1 MAGVAMK
8 GIRIAPLALSLL
20 LAAAGVAADLS
31 LWPQPTRPFA
41 ADPAA
46 EARLDAMVA
55 TMTLHDK
62 VGQVIMGEIQHL
74 SPADVKRYRLGAVLN
89 GGGSFPGGNRH
100 ASAADWLALADA
112 FHDASVDRDD
122 GLPAIPVIWGT
133 DAVHGANN
141 VFGATLF
148 PHNIGLGAAANP
160 QLLRLIGAATAREVA
175 ATGIYWNFAPTLAV
189 PRNDRWGRTYE
200 GYSER
205 PGLVAE
211 LGAALIEGMQGVA
224 GAGFMAPGKVL
235 ATAKHFLG
243 DGGTTGGADQGNT
256 EIGEAGLARIHA
268 AGYRAALSSGAQTVM
283 VSFSSWNGL
292 KMHANPYLLKE
303 VLKGRMGFDGFLV
316 GDWDGHAQVPGC
328 TASSCPQAFN
338 AGIDMFMAPKHWKAL
353 HRNLLRQV
361 RSGEIE
367 AARLD
372 DAVRRILRV
381 KLRAGLL
388 DAPRPSAR
396 PLAPQGDSAA
406 ATQRSAWI
414 GHPEHRALAR
424 RAVRESLVLLKNDG
438 GLLPVA
444 PGARVLVAGAAAAR
458 IPSQLGGWSMTW
470 QGDDIEDADFP
481 GAASILDGVRTA
493 VEATGG
499 SVEFMRFA
507 EVSASPAQPRPDI
520 ALLVYGEKPYAEYE
534 GDVET
539 LEFSRLDKSHL
550 EAARRLQAA
559 GVPVVSLLLNGR
571 PLAVPDE
578 IEASDAFV
586 VAWLPGSEG
595 VGVADVLIA
604 DGCGAPRHD
613 FSGRLPFSWP
623 RSPGQAVNNIGD
635 EPYRPAFPLGFGLR
649 YAAGA
654 RTNPP
659 RPPNKRRI
667 ACGPSME
674 RPERQPGKNIGNGA

>member
-1 MAGVAMK
+1 MRSL
-8 GIRIAPLALSLL
+8 RIAPLAVMFACLS
-20 LAAAGVAADLS
+20 AAADVPE
-31 LWPQPTRPFA
+31 WPRQASPFPSDTA
-41 ADPAA
+41 E
-46 EARLDAMVA
+46 EARLDAFISA
-55 TMTLHDK
+55 MTLHDK
-62 VGQVIMGEIQHL
+62 VGQVIMGEIKHL

-112 FHDASVDRDD
+112 FHQASIERRD
-122 GLPAIPVIWGT
+122 GRPRIPIIWGT

-148 PHNIGLGAAANP
+148 PHNIGLGAGANP
-160 QLLRLIGAATAREVA
+160 DLLRRIGAATAREVA

-189 PRNDRWGRTYE
+189 PRDDRWGRTYE
-200 GYSER
+200 GYSEQ

-211 LGAALIEGMQGVA
+211 LGAALIEGMQGAV
-224 GAGFMAPGKVL
+224 GRDFMAPGKVL

-243 DGGTTGGADQGNT
+243 DGGTTGGVDQGNT
-256 EIGEAGLARIHA
+256 EVGEAQLARIHG
-268 AGYRAALSSGAQTVM
+268 AGYRTALTTGAQTVM

-328 TASSCPQAFN
+328 TASSCAEAFN
-338 AGIDMFMAPKHWKAL
+338 AGVDMFMAPKRWKAL
-353 HRNLLRQV
+353 HRNLLRQIGT
-361 RSGEIE
+361 GEIE
-367 AARLD
+367 MARLD

-396 PLAPQGDSAA
+396 PLSQPPGSESAA
-406 ATQRSAWI
+406 TDRSGWI
-414 GHPEHRALAR
+414 GHPAHRGLAR
-424 RAVRESLVLLKNDG
+424 RAVRESLVLLKNEG
-438 GLLPVA
+438 GVLPVA
-444 PGARVLVAGAAAAR
+444 AGARVLVAGAAASS

-470 QGDDIEDADFP
+470 QGDDIENADFP
-481 GAASILDGVRTA
+481 GATSILEGVRAAAAEAGGA
-493 VEATGG
+493 VEFRTF
-499 SVEFMRFA
+499 S
-507 EVSASPAQPRPDI
+507 EVLEGLEGAPPDV

-539 LEFSRLDKSHL
+539 LEFSPGDKSHL

-559 GVPVVSLLLNGR
+559 GIPVVSVLLTGR

-578 IEASDAFV
+578 IEASEAFV

-595 VGVADVLIA
+595 AGVADVLIA
-604 DGCGAPRHD
+604 AYDGSPRFD
-613 FSGRLPFSWP
+613 FTGRLPFSWP
-623 RSPGQAVNNIGD
+623 GAPDQAVNNIGD
-635 EPYRPAFPLGFGLR
+635 ASYPPAYPFGFGLR
-649 YAAGA
+649 YA
-654 RTNPP
+654 PP
-659 RPPNKRRI
+659 AK
-667 ACGPSME
+667 
-674 RPERQPGKNIGNGA
+674 

>member
-1 MAGVAMK
+1 MRGL
-8 GIRIAPLALSLL
+8 RIAPWALGLL
-20 LAAAGVAADLS
+20 LAAAGVAADVP
-31 LWPQPTRPFA
+31 LWPRQTSPFA

-46 EARLDAMVA
+46 EARLDVLVAAM
-55 TMTLHDK
+55 TPHDK

-74 SPADVKRYRLGAVLN
+74 SPEDVKRYRLGAVLN
-89 GGGSFPGGNRH
+89 GGGSFPHGNRH

-112 FHDASVDRDD
+112 FHDASIDRDD

-148 PHNIGLGAAANP
+148 PHNIGLGAGANP

-200 GYSER
+200 GYSEQ

-224 GAGFMAPGKVL
+224 EDGFMAPGKVL

-243 DGGTTGGADQGNT
+243 DGGTTGGVDQGNT
-256 EIGEAGLARIHA
+256 EVGEAELTRIHA
-268 AGYRAALSSGAQTVM
+268 AGYRAALSGGAQTAM

-316 GDWDGHAQVPGC
+316 GDWDGHSQVPGC

-338 AGIDMFMAPKHWKAL
+338 AGVDMFMAPKHWKAL

-361 RSGEIE
+361 GSGEIE

-396 PLAPQGDSAA
+396 PLAPQGAA
-406 ATQRSAWI
+406 AARQRSAWI

-438 GLLPVA
+438 GVLPVA
-444 PGARVLVAGAAAAR
+444 PGGRVLVAGAAAAH

-470 QGDDIEDADFP
+470 QGDDIENADFP
-481 GAASILDGVRTA
+481 GAASILDGLRAA
-493 VEATGG
+493 VEETGG
-499 SVEFMRFA
+499 TVEFMRFA
-507 EVSASPAQPRPDI
+507 EVSAGPMGPQPDV
-520 ALLVYGEKPYAEYE
+520 ALLVYGEEPYAEYE

-539 LEFSRLDKSHL
+539 LEFSARDKSHL

-559 GVPVVSLLLNGR
+559 GVPVVSVLLNGR

-595 VGVADVLIA
+595 AGVADMLIA
-604 DGCGAPRHD
+604 DGRGAPRHP
-613 FSGRLPFSWP
+613 FTGRLPFSWP
-623 RSPGQAVNNIGD
+623 QRPDQAVNNIGD

-649 YAAGA
+649 YSAGA
-654 RTNPP
+654 ADESAAP
-659 RPPNKRRI
+659 
-667 ACGPSME
+667 AE
-674 RPERQPGKNIGNGA
+674 